1 MEISNFDSLARPDL
15 VEGLFGD
22 DIGGPLRDQTPDYIE
37 QPPKGRRI
45 IINDH
50 AKKNRQAEKL
60 RRQAEKLRRNEP
72 VCLDYLIAIPAFCCQ
87 ALTGRLK

>member
-22 DIGGPLRDQTPDYIE
+22 DIEGLLRDPTPDYIE

-45 IINDH
+45 FINDH
-50 AKKNRQAEKL
+50 TKKNRKAEGL
-60 RRQAEKLRRNEP
+60 RRIEP
-72 VCLDYLIAIPAFCCQ
+72 VCLDFPIATPVFCCQ